1 MAADG
6 MSPATTTQVA
16 GMLRDGR
23 LKADPLG
30 ITAVVPVVLAFLLV
44 VEGLR
49 VLARGRRSGGGG
61 ESTDGGGVGGRH
73 EVA

>member
-30 ITAVVPVVLAFLLV
+30 ITAIVLQLLAFLLV

-49 VLARGRRSGGGG
+49 ALARGRPEAAEEGKARMEEG
-61 ESTDGGGVGGRH
+61 
-73 EVA
+73 